1 MKESV
6 SLTWRRIP
14 ERYRILGTVCKNCD
28 AYFFPLRQVCPKCRR
43 KGRIE
48 PHKFSGRGTVY
59 SFTEIHSGPA
69 GFESQVPYVMAI
81 VELEEGPRCTGQ
93 VVDAKLEDVK
103 IGDPVEAVFRQ
114 IQVDGDEGLIHYG
127 FKFRKVK
134 Q

>member
-14 ERYRILGTVCKNCD
+14 ERYRMLGTVCRNCGTH
-28 AYFFPLRQVCPKCRR
+28 YFPLRQVCPACRR

-48 PHKFSGRGTVY
+48 PYKFSGRGAIY
-59 SFTEIHSGPA
+59 SLTEIHSGPA
-69 GFESQVPYVMAI
+69 GFENQVPYAMAI

-93 VVDAKLEDVK
+93 VVDAKLEDLK
-103 IGDPVEAVFRQ
+103 IGDPVETVFRR
-114 IQVDGDEGLIHYG
+114 IQTDNDEGLIHYG